1 MSNQPTPAGKTQGGL
16 GATAAAGRD
25 WLVGG
30 LALGL
35 YLLAALWIWM
45 PQENDNAPAPD
56 VQPKDLAAR
65 LAEHQSRIADLIPVT
80 AERPLFQ
87 ADRRPV
93 AAAEAPPP
101 PADAVL
107 MLVGILVDGEDRMAL
122 VRRSTSEELF
132 PVEAGS
138 RLGKWQIISVDIS
151 SITVSEND
159 GTPFTLRLDG

>member
-1 MSNQPTPAGKTQGGL
+1 MSDQPVSAEKVQNGL
-16 GATAAAGRD
+16 AATSAAGRD
-25 WLVGG
+25 WIVGG
-30 LALGL
+30 LVLAVFLF
-35 YLLAALWIWM
+35 AALWIWV
-45 PQENDNAPAPD
+45 PTASEDAPVLE

-65 LAEHQSRIADLIPVT
+65 LAEHQAEIAALIPVT
-80 AERPLFQ
+80 VERPLFQ

-138 RLGKWQIISVDIS
+138 RLGKWEIISVDIN

-159 GTPFTLRLDG
+159 GTPVTLRLDG